1 MVIGVISDT
10 HGLLRPEA
18 MAALE
23 GVDHILHAGDVG
35 EISILE
41 KLAAIAPVTAIRG
54 NIDSAGPCAELPPT
68 EVVELGGSY
77 VAPGLIDAHVHIESS
92 LCTPA
97 HFAAAVLRLMFDDA
111 LRRAR
116 EVGAHRLI
124 EQHFSA
130 SSAPA
135 REFAAAVM

>member
-1 MVIGVISDT
+1 MDLAGVCLIPLLVGSGIKIKLLEALASGKACVSTPIGVQGIEDWADGAIDVAST
-10 HGLLRPEA
+10 PE
-18 MAALE
+18 
-23 GVDHILHAGDVG
+23 D
-35 EISILE
+35 
-41 KLAAIAPVTAIRG
+41 
-54 NIDSAGPCAELPPT
+54 
-68 EVVELGGSY
+68 
-77 VAPGLIDAHVHIESS
+77 
-92 LCTPA
+92 
-97 HFAAAVLRLMFDDA
+97 FAAAVLRLMFDDA